1 MVVLAPIQKK
11 HQLVLKRFNNDHFS
25 RSHES
30 PFPCRFGYCLGRNV
44 TSSML
49 AQPKK
54 ISICPRA
61 QKIQLCNIFRGRM
74 DHYLGEI
81 MALIRD

>member
-1 MVVLAPIQKK
+1 MTIFRGRVNHHFRAVLAI
-11 HQLVLKRFNNDHFS
+11 VWED
-25 RSHES
+25 
-30 PFPCRFGYCLGRNV
+30 V
-44 TSSML
+44 TSSVL
-49 AQPKK
+49 TQPKK

>member
-1 MVVLAPIQKK
+1 M
-11 HQLVLKRFNNDHFS
+11 LKRFNNDHF
-25 RSHES
+25 
-30 PFPCRFGYCLGRNV
+30 LGRMNHHFRAV
-44 TSSML
+44 L
-49 AQPKK
+49 AKK

-74 DHYLGEI
+74 DNYLGAI